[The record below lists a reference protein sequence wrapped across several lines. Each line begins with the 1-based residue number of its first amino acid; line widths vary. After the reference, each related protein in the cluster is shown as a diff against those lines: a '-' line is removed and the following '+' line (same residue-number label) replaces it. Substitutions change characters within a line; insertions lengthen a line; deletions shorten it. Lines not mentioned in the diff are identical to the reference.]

1 MKPLV
6 LLLSFILLSACSF
19 YTITNKTN
27 EDLVIKKSGGDTF
40 VLKAFSCIEL
50 SEHFLGLGGDFPFA
64 LTGEGREYSANHYEI
79 ILKEEVNSTN
89 EVASQSVIL
98 SNENTE
104 CDKKK
109 SQEIKIDGKAKPV
122 CGEDAA
128 AKLAKCSSSDD
139 STATAKCQVEGDER
153 KPICVNK
160 DGKLSSTSPTCE
172 EKSLKPTCKEKE
184 TKPEEVKYYT
194 ITLTVEDTLMTIGV
208 DTVTRSLETK
218 DSCVKIKGDQ
228 FNSLVISA
236 KSLSGSEGKRW
247 CAVSK
252 CTPGNYE
259 ISSKASSN
267 GGTEFELKSLE
278 NMNSSTACEEITQD
292 N

>member
-27 EDLVIKKSGGDTF
+27 EDLVIKKSGEDTF

-64 LTGEGREYSANHYEI
+64 LKGEGREYSANHYEI
-79 ILKEEVNSTN
+79 ILKEVNSTS
-89 EVASQSVIL
+89 EVASKSVIL

-109 SQEIKIDGKAKPV
+109 SQEIKIDDTAKPV

-139 STATAKCQVEGDER
+139 STATAKCEVEGDER

-160 DGKLSSTSPTCE
+160 DGKLSSTSPICE
-172 EKSLKPTCKEKE
+172 EKSLKPVCKKEE

-194 ITLTVEDTLMTIGV
+194 ITLRVEDTIVTIV
-208 DTVTRSLETK
+208 EETVTRSLEAK
-218 DSCVKIKGDQ
+218 DSCVKIKGGQ
-228 FNSLVISA
+228 FSSLVLLA
-236 KSLSGSEGKRW
+236 KSVTSSANQVICTTNNK
-247 CAVSK
+247 CA
-252 CTPGNYE
+252 PGNYE
-259 ISSKASSN
+259 ISSKTSPT
-267 GGTEFELKSLE
+267 GDIEFEFKPVTS
-278 NMNSSTACEEITQD
+278 MNSSTACEEIQ
-292 N
+292 